1 MKRIIFDTLI
11 LVILAAL
18 ATGLGSR
25 SAAAISPA
33 ATLDAILY
41 VKPDGTGDCTS
52 WDSAC
57 DLQSALGIAV
67 STDQIWVAAGTYKPT
82 GTSNRMISFVLK
94 SGVALYGGFPAQGGS
109 WGSRDWRANLT
120 TLSGDIGV
128 AGVADDNSYHVVVA
142 GAVDSTAVLDG
153 FTISGGNANDTVS
166 EDSGGGMLIE
176 EGSPTLRNIT
186 FYDNYALYGGGIFNA
201 EGSPLLTNITFNDNN
216 ADVGGGGMVNFRASP
231 TLSEITFISNGAD
244 YGGGLDNFDNS
255 NPQISYVTFSGNQAG
270 NGGGMFN
277 SHSSPA
283 LTNVTFSGNT
293 ASYGSGMYNYDHS
306 NPVLTNVTFTGN
318 TAGTHGG
325 GMYNSTSSPTLV
337 NAILWNNTPNQIIN
351 ESSASTPAVTYSDIQ
366 GGYTG
371 QGNINLN
378 PNLGSL
384 ANNGGSTQTHALTAG
399 SPAIDSGSPMT
410 CPPTD
415 QRRFPRP
422 VDGNNDGQAWCD
434 MGAYEYGSQLL
445 WMNLPLVIR

>member
-1 MKRIIFDTLI
+1 
-11 LVILAAL
+11 
-18 ATGLGSR
+18 
-25 SAAAISPA
+25 
-33 ATLDAILY
+33 
-41 VKPDGTGDCTS
+41 
-52 WDSAC
+52 
-57 DLQSALGIAV
+57 
-67 STDQIWVAAGTYKPT
+67 
-82 GTSNRMISFVLK
+82 
-94 SGVALYGGFPAQGGS
+94 
-109 WGSRDWRANLT
+109 
-120 TLSGDIGV
+120 
-128 AGVADDNSYHVVVA
+128 
-142 GAVDSTAVLDG
+142 
-153 FTISGGNANDTVS
+153 
-166 EDSGGGMLIE
+166 MLIE
-176 EGSPTLRNIT
+176 EG
-186 FYDNYALYGGGIFNA
+186 
-201 EGSPLLTNITFNDNN
+201 
-216 ADVGGGGMVNFRASP
+216 
-231 TLSEITFISNGAD
+231 
-244 YGGGLDNFDNS
+244 
-255 NPQISYVTFSGNQAG
+255 
-270 NGGGMFN
+270 
-277 SHSSPA
+277 SPA

-399 SPAIDSGSPMT
+399 SPAIDSGSPIT